1 MSKPIIFL
9 VKSFLG
15 SFIDIWRF
23 FSGHTAFFS
32 PSPYLYFEYKD
43 AVITVCPYACL
54 PLSYLHVCSC
64 LQCLCWFVHLYLVCF
79 VFLSICA
86 CLHKPLFLHLSP
98 LSLSI
103 YLSLST
109 YLSLPT
115 YQSEYIYLP
124 ISIYLLTFLYLP
136 TSLFISTY
144 LYLSIYLPIS
154 TYLPVSI
161 YLPTYLYL
169 SQIASSSLTQCR
181 PQKSGFETLNDR
193 IDR

>member
-1 MSKPIIFL
+1 M
-9 VKSFLG
+9 KSFLG

-98 LSLSI
+98 LSLSLST
-103 YLSLST
+103 YLYLLTYLYLPTSLNIST
-109 YLSLPT
+109 YLSL
-115 YQSEYIYLP
+115 SIYLP
-124 ISIYLLTFLYLP
+124 FS

-161 YLPTYLYL
+161 YL
-169 SQIASSSLTQCR
+169 
-181 PQKSGFETLNDR
+181 
-193 IDR
+193 